1 MAENNSFDF
10 TAELYSDLFSITTN
24 NYLKIRSNEIS
35 FEDKDIKYLLERCSY
50 KLILW
55 CETDKLLNKIPS
67 TITSLIIA
75 LSSYDKIKLDNL
87 PSSIKELYIT
97 NECCTDDT
105 TCFNIELNNL
115 PPNLEILEIDSLI
128 YNQSIDN
135 LPYSLKTLKINS
147 NCFTNSLDNLPPNLE
162 CFELTHFITCCSN
175 HILQIKFDGSLYNL
189 PHTLTK
195 LNIPIDYAKNTDI
208 ELFKKDRPN
217 LNIEIKEYNNHTR
230 GLTVIHRNKSIY
242 DKIVNI
248 CNNYP
253 VFSEFSLG
261 IINIGIG
268 ICIGRILWKW

>member
-10 TAELYSDLFSITTN
+10 IEIYSELFCVTTN
-24 NYLKIRSNEIS
+24 NYLQIKSNEIS
-35 FEDKDIKYLLERCSY
+35 FEDKDIKNLLERCNY
-50 KLILW
+50 KLILFG
-55 CETDKLLNKIPS
+55 ETDKLLNNIPS

-75 LSSYDKIKLDNL
+75 LDNYDKIKLDNL

-115 PPNLEILEIDSLI
+115 PPNLEVLVINSLI

-147 NCFTNSLDNLPPNLE
+147 NYFTNSLDNLPNLE
-162 CFELTHFITCCSN
+162 CFELTHFINCCSN
-175 HILQIKFDGSLYNL
+175 HTLQIKFDGSLYNL

-195 LNIPIDYAKNTDI
+195 LNIPTDYIKNTDI

-217 LNIEIKEYNNHTR
+217 LNIEIKEYNNH
-230 GLTVIHRNKSIY
+230 VIHRNKSIY
-242 DKIVNI
+242 DKLINI
-248 CNNYP
+248 CDNYP
-253 VFSEFSLG
+253 MFSGFSLA
-261 IINIGIG
+261 IINICTG
-268 ICIGRILWKW
+268 ICIGRILWK